1 MNFCEFWFILIWN
14 AILHPVCYLI
24 SNTIQVHEWKW
35 NSKRHSKLNSK
46 CRTTVCHR
54 PPNAPHPKLLW
65 KNITL
70 PYLLCSWQFT
80 LTWEDWP
87 SGTSPLFPPSLK
99 LAWGACVWLSA
110 RVSMCGADGFRRAGC
125 HTRKR
130 GPVTHSERPYVCLR
144 ELNASGRG
152 SRQKTLGEQWGVITQ
167 APWLINRESGA
178 PGPLTDGR
186 REPPADVGV

>member
-1 MNFCEFWFILIWN
+1 MHFKFMNESRTQKDI
-14 AILHPVCYLI
+14 
-24 SNTIQVHEWKW
+24 
-35 NSKRHSKLNSK
+35 LNSHNCASQASK
-46 CRTTVCHR
+46 CS
-54 PPNAPHPKLLW
+54 PSQAAL

-70 PYLLCSWQFT
+70 PYMLCSWQFT

-87 SGTSPLFPPSLK
+87 SCSSPLFPPSLQ
-99 LAWGACVWLSA
+99 LARGACVWLSA

-178 PGPLTDGR
+178 PGPLESPMPMGGGSPLQMWGCNCIKAWQ
-186 REPPADVGV
+186 EEK

>member
-1 MNFCEFWFILIWN
+1 M
-14 AILHPVCYLI
+14 
-24 SNTIQVHEWKW
+24 
-35 NSKRHSKLNSK
+35 R
-46 CRTTVCHR
+46 HR

-65 KNITL
+65 KISHCPTCFVLDSSLWREKIGQAALL
-70 PYLLCSWQFT
+70 PYFQ
-80 LTWEDWP
+80 
-87 SGTSPLFPPSLK
+87 
-99 LAWGACVWLSA
+99 LARGACVWLSA
-110 RVSMCGADGFRRAGC
+110 CVSMCGADGFRRAGC

-178 PGPLTDGR
+178 PGPLKSPMSMGGGSPLQMWGCNCIKAWQ
-186 REPPADVGV
+186 EEK